1 VNIRPRLRED
11 PEINLI
17 SLIDVLLV
25 LLVFFMISTTFQ
37 QEGRVKVQLPQ
48 ASQIPRP
55 LGGQEPLVITVT
67 AEGTYR
73 VNDHPLINSSAD
85 TLRAALVREA
95 GTDRGPITIRADART
110 THQAVVTAMDVAGRL
125 GFAQLNIATVHEGG
139 SP

>member
-1 VNIRPRLRED
+1 VKLRPRQHED

-25 LLVFFMISTTFQ
+25 LLIFFMVSTTFQ

-48 ASQIPRP
+48 ASQIPLPR
-55 LGGQEPLVITVT
+55 GTREPMVITIT
-67 AEGTYR
+67 AEGGYR
-73 VNDHPLINSSAD
+73 VNERALINANPE
-85 TLRAALVREA
+85 TLRSALVKEA
-95 GTDRGPITIRADART
+95 GTERGPLTIRADARS
-110 THQAVVTAMDVAGRL
+110 THQAVVTAMDVAGKL